1 MDESVIQIGC
11 LSDFRL
17 LSLWTQCWQDHK
29 RAVRADVVRAIEQT
43 FPQRPDQPDR
53 LGEIMSTTSDMLNE
67 IREVNLSYLL
77 LAQRLLREDKPMG
90 MFRMG
95 ISDQLADVIA
105 NLSLAQTVKLAASS
119 QVLCRFRFD
128 DHAVLSSLAD
138 KGKTSAVAQAHSAI
152 LMASQPAEQV
162 G

>member
-1 MDESVIQIGC
+1 
-11 LSDFRL
+11 
-17 LSLWTQCWQDHK
+17 
-29 RAVRADVVRAIEQT
+29 
-43 FPQRPDQPDR
+43 
-53 LGEIMSTTSDMLNE
+53 MSANSEMLTE

-77 LAQRLLREDKPMG
+77 LAQRLLREDKQTG

-95 ISDQLADVIA
+95 ISDQLADVLA
-105 NLSLAQTVKLAASS
+105 SLSLAQTVKLAASN

-128 DHAVLSSLAD
+128 DHAILTSLAD

-152 LMASQPAEQV
+152 LMAGQPVEQL

>member
-1 MDESVIQIGC
+1 
-11 LSDFRL
+11 
-17 LSLWTQCWQDHK
+17 
-29 RAVRADVVRAIEQT
+29 
-43 FPQRPDQPDR
+43 
-53 LGEIMSTTSDMLNE
+53 MSANSEMLTE

-77 LAQRLLREDKPMG
+77 LAQRLLREDKQTG

-95 ISDQLADVIA
+95 ISDQLADVLA
-105 NLSLAQTVKLAASS
+105 SLSLAQTVKLAASS

-128 DHAVLSSLAD
+128 DHAILSSLAD

-152 LMASQPAEQV
+152 LMASQPVEQI

>member
-1 MDESVIQIGC
+1 MPFVV
-11 LSDFRL
+11 FFN
-17 LSLWTQCWQDHK
+17 
-29 RAVRADVVRAIEQT
+29 ADEQT
-43 FPQRPDQPDR
+43 FYAGLTSQIEPGDP
-53 LGEIMSTTSDMLNE
+53 MSAQSDLLNE

-95 ISDQLADVIA
+95 ISEQLADVLA
-105 NLSLAQTVKLAASS
+105 SLTLAQTVKLAASN

-128 DHAVLSSLAD
+128 DHQVLSSLAD
-138 KGKTSAVAQAHSAI
+138 RGRSSAVAQAHSAI
-152 LMASQPAEQV
+152 LLAGQPVEQI

>member
-1 MDESVIQIGC
+1 
-11 LSDFRL
+11 
-17 LSLWTQCWQDHK
+17 
-29 RAVRADVVRAIEQT
+29 
-43 FPQRPDQPDR
+43 
-53 LGEIMSTTSDMLNE
+53 MSTTSDMLNE

-90 MFRMG
+90 MSRMG

-128 DHAVLSSLAD
+128 DHAVLSTLAD
-138 KGKTSAVAQAHSAI
+138 KGKTSAISQAHSAI
-152 LMASQPAEQV
+152 LMASQPVEQI

>member
-1 MDESVIQIGC
+1 MLARPETSRSAQSQRACSSKRFRNGLTSQTYPGES
-11 LSDFRL
+11 
-17 LSLWTQCWQDHK
+17 
-29 RAVRADVVRAIEQT
+29 
-43 FPQRPDQPDR
+43 
-53 LGEIMSTTSDMLNE
+53 MSATSEMLNE

-95 ISDQLADVIA
+95 ISDQLADVLA
-105 NLSLAQTVKLAASS
+105 SLSLAQTVRLAASN

-128 DHAVLSSLAD
+128 DHAVLSALAD
-138 KGKTSAVAQAHSAI
+138 KGKSSAVALAHSAI
-152 LMASQPAEQV
+152 LMATQRVEQL

>member
-1 MDESVIQIGC
+1 MSATSQM
-11 LSDFRL
+11 LS
-17 LSLWTQCWQDHK
+17 
-29 RAVRADVVRAIEQT
+29 
-43 FPQRPDQPDR
+43 
-53 LGEIMSTTSDMLNE
+53 E

-105 NLSLAQTVKLAASS
+105 NLSLAQTVKLAASN
-119 QVLCRFRFD
+119 QMLCRFRFD
-128 DHAVLSSLAD
+128 DHAVLSALAD
-138 KGKTSAVAQAHSAI
+138 KDKAGSIAQAHSAI
-152 LMASQPAEQV
+152 LMASQPVEHL

>member
-1 MDESVIQIGC
+1 
-11 LSDFRL
+11 
-17 LSLWTQCWQDHK
+17 
-29 RAVRADVVRAIEQT
+29 
-43 FPQRPDQPDR
+43 
-53 LGEIMSTTSDMLNE
+53 MSTTAGMLNE

-95 ISDQLADVIA
+95 ISDQLAEVLV

-128 DHAVLSSLAD
+128 DHTVLSALAD
-138 KGKTSAVAQAHSAI
+138 KGKASAVAQAHSAI
-152 LMASQPAEQV
+152 VMASQPAEQI